1 MKKINWLLLAALL
14 LIVACGPATAP
25 AQPTQAP
32 APAAAVPAAT
42 TAPAQPPAVAPAATT
57 APVAP
62 PAQTQPTAVAPKIE
76 EGGTLI
82 EGSFA
87 DARALNSIQTS
98 DTTSSRIVGFLSN
111 GLLQTKRDLTPECDL
126 CESFTVAPD
135 NLKVTFKLRKGVKFH
150 DGKELTAKD
159 VKFTYESILD
169 PDKASVRRG
178 DLKDFFTS
186 PDSIK
191 IVDDYTVEFIFAK
204 VKADVL
210 VSNFSY
216 GILPLHI
223 LGEAKGK
230 AFTDHEFNTK
240 KPVYTGPFMFKEWV
254 KDDHITLVAN
264 PNYFKGK
271 PKLGTYILKIV
282 PDSTALFAQL
292 KTGEVDWGTVDAA
305 QATEAKKLANIN
317 VLPYDTFG
325 FTYYAYQ
332 LDPAKTELFQDK
344 RVRQALLL
352 AIDRKAIVDSQLFG
366 YGAVANTVMPPISWA
381 YNKDNKPTYG
391 YDPKQANE
399 LLEAAG
405 WKKGAD
411 GIRAKDG
418 KRMSFTL
425 WTNAGNKIREASIV
439 AMQQFWKEVG
449 VEAKTATEEWN
460 AFLKRIGATP
470 DGTRDFEIFLVGF
483 SWGVDPNQKTMWHS
497 ESITGGF
504 NMNKVKIAEV
514 DKLLDDALNT
524 LDQAKRKELYF
535 KVQAIIA
542 EEVPSAI
549 LFFSQTIMGYS
560 KKLNGYTPSAA
571 GSLNN
576 VHEWWIASKL
586 P

>member
-1 MKKINWLLLAALL
+1 MKKISLLLLAALL
-14 LIVACGPATAP
+14 LLVACGPAATPAP
-25 AQPTQAP
+25 AQPTAAAPAAQAP
-32 APAAAVPAAT
+32 APT
-42 TAPAQPPAVAPAATT
+42 TP
-57 APVAP
+57 PVAP
-62 PAQTQPTAVAPKIE
+62 PPAQVQPTAVPPPQIT
-76 EGGTLI
+76 EGGTFI

-87 DARALNSIQTS
+87 DARAFNSIQTS
-98 DTTSSRIVGFLSN
+98 DTTSARMVFLMSN
-111 GLLQTKRDLTPECDL
+111 GLLQVKRDLTPECDL

-135 NLKVTFKLRKGVKFH
+135 NLKITFKLRKGVKFH

-159 VKFTYESILD
+159 VKFTYDSILD

-178 DLKDFFTS
+178 ELKDFFTS

-191 IVDDYTVEFIFAK
+191 VIDDYTVEFNFAK

-210 VSNFSY
+210 VSNFGY
-216 GILPLHI
+216 GVLPMHI

-292 KTGEVDWGTVDAA
+292 KTGEIDWGGIDPA
-305 QATEAKKLANIN
+305 QAAEAKKLTNIN
-317 VLPYDTFG
+317 TEAFDVFG
-325 FTYYAYQ
+325 FTFYAYQ
-332 LDPAKTELFQDK
+332 LDPTTPSKTEFFVDK

-366 YGAVANTVMPPISWA
+366 YGIVANTVMPPISWA

-391 YDPKQANE
+391 YDPAQAKK
-399 LLEAAG
+399 LLDEAG
-405 WKKGAD
+405 WKPGPD
-411 GIRAKDG
+411 GIRVKDG

-425 WTNAGNKIREASIV
+425 WTNAGNKIREAIIV

-460 AFLKRIGATP
+460 AYLKRIGATP
-470 DGTRDFEIFLVGF
+470 DGTRDFDVFLVGF
-483 SWGVDPNQKTMWHS
+483 AWGVDPNQKTMWHS
-497 ESITGGF
+497 GSITGGF
-504 NMNKVKIAEV
+504 NMNKYSNKEV
-514 DKLLDDALNT
+514 DQLLDDALNT

-535 KVQAIIA
+535 KVQAILA

-549 LFFSQTIMGYS
+549 LFFSQSIVGYT
-560 KKLNGYTPSAA
+560 KRLNGYKPSAA
-571 GSLNN
+571 GSWNN
-576 VHEWWIASKL
+576 IHEMWMAPKTQ
-586 P
+586 